1 MRPERDRK
9 MQTPPILFQYEGDGI
24 FKPVS
29 SVHAR
34 SADKHYVVGEHYKL
48 IEHHDRSDVSHNHY
62 FACIKN
68 GFDNLHDSILGEYP
82 TVEHLRKKALIRT
95 GYRDERSIVCASK
108 AEAERVAAFI
118 RPMDDYCVV
127 VPLNCVVHV
136 MTAKSQSV
144 KAMGA
149 AEFQKSK
156 EAVLNFIDD
165 LLGVEH
171 GATARSEA
179 A

>member
-1 MRPERDRK
+1 
-9 MQTPPILFQYEGDGI
+9 MQTLPILFQYEGDGI
-24 FKPVS
+24 FQPAS
-29 SVHAR
+29 SFHAR
-34 SADKHYVVGEHYKL
+34 SADKQYVVGEPYKL
-48 IEHHDRSDVSHNHY
+48 IEHHDRSDNTHRHY
-62 FACIKN
+62 FASIKN
-68 GFDNLHDSILGEYP
+68 GFDNLHISMLGEYP
-82 TVEHLRKKALIRT
+82 TAEHLRKKALIRT

-149 AEFQKSK
+149 TEFQKSK

-165 LLGVEH
+165 LLGVER

>member
-1 MRPERDRK
+1 MTERP
-9 MQTPPILFQYEGDGI
+9 ISFQYEGEGI
-24 FKPVS
+24 FKPS
-29 SVHAR
+29 SRFYAKL
-34 SADKHYVVGEHYKL
+34 ADEQFVVGEHYKL
-48 IEHHDRSDVSHNHY
+48 YEHRERSDISHNHY
-62 FACIKN
+62 FASIKN
-68 GFDNLHDSILGEYP
+68 GFDNLHDSMLGEYP

-95 GYRDERSIVCASK
+95 GYRDERSIVCPSK

-127 VPLNCVVHV
+127 VPLNCVVYV
-136 MTAKSQSV
+136 LTAKSQSM

-149 AEFQKSK
+149 GEFQKSK
-156 EAVLNFIDD
+156 DAVLNFIDE